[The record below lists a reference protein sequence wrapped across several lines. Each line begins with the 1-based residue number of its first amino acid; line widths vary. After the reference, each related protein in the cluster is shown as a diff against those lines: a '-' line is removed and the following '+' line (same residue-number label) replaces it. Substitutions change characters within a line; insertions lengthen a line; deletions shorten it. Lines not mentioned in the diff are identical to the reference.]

1 MLACTSNSLYSL
13 KKSKLAGIIIPSA
26 VNINKIHSHLHLTL
40 AVSELSIMK
49 HSEEDYLDWQCDRVF
64 GQDQVKPGER
74 RTLLVLILTAVTMV
88 VEVAAG
94 LWFGSMALLAD
105 GLHMGSH
112 AVAMGVSM
120 FAYIYARRFA
130 GDHRF
135 SFGTGKVNS
144 LSAFGSAVLL
154 GAFALIMAVE
164 SIMRFI
170 TPVSIDF
177 NKALV
182 VAVLGLVVNGASV
195 LLLGHGHDDHAHEHH
210 HMHDH
215 NLRAA
220 YLHVLADALTSVF
233 AIVALMAGKYL
244 GAVWMDPFM
253 GIVGAVLVTRW
264 AIGLLSESSQV
275 LLDKQL
281 SEKQLMELRTAIE
294 TQGRDRIS
302 DLHLWRIGPGIH
314 AAEFVVVSSDPR
326 SPDEYRRR
334 IPDRMSI
341 VHASIEVNTE
351 DG

>member
-1 MLACTSNSLYSL
+1 M
-13 KKSKLAGIIIPSA
+13 
-26 VNINKIHSHLHLTL
+26 
-40 AVSELSIMK
+40 
-49 HSEEDYLDWQCDRVF
+49 
-64 GQDQVKPGER
+64 
-74 RTLLVLILTAVTMV
+74 VLILTAVTMV
-88 VEVAAG
+88 VEVTAG
-94 LWFGSMALLAD
+94 IWFGSMALLAD

-112 AVAMGVSM
+112 AVAMGVSV
-120 FAYIYARRFA
+120 FAYMYARRYA
-130 GDHRF
+130 GDYRF

-170 TPVSIDF
+170 TPVPIDF

-182 VAVLGLVVNGASV
+182 VAVLGLAVNGASV

-210 HMHDH
+210 HKHDH

-220 YLHVLADALTSVF
+220 YLHVLADALTSLF
-233 AIVALMAGKYL
+233 AIVALLGGKYL
-244 GAVWMDPFM
+244 DAVWMDPFM

-264 AIGLLSESSQV
+264 AVSLLRESSQV

-281 SEKQLMELRTAIE
+281 SEHQLRELRTAIE
-294 TQGRDRIS
+294 IRGQDRIS
-302 DLHLWRIGPGIH
+302 DLHLWSIGPGIH
-314 AAEFVVVSSDPR
+314 AVEFVVVSNDPR

-334 IPDRMSI
+334 IPDHMSI

-351 DG
+351 NA